1 MAVKDKKQR
10 LPLTFLAFVL
20 YHLLLASLLSNNP
33 KQSCSRGG
41 LVLEETGLQY
51 ASLQTSL
58 VLEESDSQKNARI
71 IMTSVDIRPFPGAWT
86 AELLGVVLGVQ
97 NLPFWHLNS

>member
-20 YHLLLASLLSNNP
+20 YHLLLASLSSNNP

-51 ASLQTSL
+51 VVFFGAVFKLASFK
-58 VLEESDSQKNARI
+58 KNRNPKR
-71 IMTSVDIRPFPGAWT
+71 MHG
-86 AELLGVVLGVQ
+86 
-97 NLPFWHLNS
+97 

>member
-10 LPLTFLAFVL
+10 LPLTFLAFVH
-20 YHLLLASLLSNNP
+20 YHLLLASLSSNNP

-51 ASLQTSL
+51 VLFFWCSLQTPRL
-58 VLEESDSQKNARI
+58 RRI
-71 IMTSVDIRPFPGAWT
+71 GFPKECTDRYAIFKVKHFET
-86 AELLGVVLGVQ
+86 C
-97 NLPFWHLNS
+97 